1 MTLPPLTPS
10 QYPGKPLPLVRNP
23 GLGIG
28 VLIGLM
34 FGLLGV
40 ISIIVALCAPD
51 GEMSTSMLR
60 IATILQDLVVFI
72 APAIIAAMVV
82 TRLPATFLRLDFK
95 PKLRP
100 TLLACL
106 ILVTSMP
113 AMNLIVQWNESISL
127 PDSMNGLEETLQSLE
142 GNANEA
148 IASLLGG
155 DTIPDLLLSILIIGL
170 LTGLSEEL
178 FFRGAMQ
185 NFFFST
191 RMKRHLSVWL
201 TAVIF
206 SLMHFQFYGFI
217 PRILLGAYFGYLIWW
232 TGSVWVPILVHAL
245 NNSIAVFGSWMLLR
259 SGEAESIEE
268 ATATAIS
275 TDYITAILS
284 LVVTALGIIILCRLC
299 LKEARNSH
307 YSKNL
312 QGQ

>member
-1 MTLPPLTPS
+1 MTLPPFTTD
-10 QYPGKPLPLVRNP
+10 QYLGKPLPLVRNP

-40 ISIIVALCAPD
+40 ISIVIAICAPD
-51 GEMSTSMLR
+51 GEMSTKMLR
-60 IATILQDLVVFI
+60 FATILQDIVVFI

-82 TRLPATFLRLDFK
+82 TRLPATLLRLDFK
-95 PKLRP
+95 PRLRP

-127 PDSMNGLEETLQSLE
+127 PDSMSGLEETLQSLE

-268 ATATAIS
+268 ATDTAIS

-284 LVVTALGIIILCRLC
+284 LAVTALGIIILRRLC
-299 LKEARNSH
+299 LKEARNAQH
-307 YSKNL
+307 SK
-312 QGQ
+312 Q